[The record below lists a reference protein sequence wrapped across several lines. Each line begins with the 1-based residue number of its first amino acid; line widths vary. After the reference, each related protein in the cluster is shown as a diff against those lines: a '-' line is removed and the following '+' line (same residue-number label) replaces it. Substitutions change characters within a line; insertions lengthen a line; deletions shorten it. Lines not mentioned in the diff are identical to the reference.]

1 MPRNGFAVTQNISD
15 PRRRDF
21 LQIPACGLIGKDIGL
36 GAAAVESRPNILL
49 VISDDQSWAHTGAAG
64 DPYVRTPAFDRVAH
78 EGVLFTHAF
87 CAAPSCAPSRAALL
101 TGQEI
106 WRLEQGA
113 NMRSHLPRKFA
124 VYPEL
129 LEAAGYQAGYT
140 GKGWGPGLLRSSGGY
155 AVPDNQ
161 ARDRNPAGDQY
172 KSFGEFLS
180 RRRAGAPFCF
190 WYGSTNPHRPF
201 QHDANAAAGREAA
214 LKVPPFLPDCAE
226 VRADL
231 ADYYA
236 EVESFDRELA
246 GLLRALDQVG
256 LGGNTVVAVTSDNG
270 MGGFPRAKCNLYDYG
285 VRMPLAIRWP
295 DRVKGGRVVE
305 DFVSLTDLAP
315 TFLACGGVHAPPE
328 TTGSS
333 LLNLLLSGRSGRV
346 EQKRNR
352 VFTARERHS
361 PTRENGVGY
370 PCRAIRTYDFLCIRN
385 YAVER
390 WPAGDPPGA
399 ADVDASPT
407 RDYMIRH
414 RDDPRVQPYFRLAF
428 AKRPAEELYD
438 LKKDPA
444 QMENVAGHPAYA
456 RIQRRLARE
465 LDEYLKQTRD
475 PRALG
480 DGSVFDRYPFW
491 G

>member
-1 MPRNGFAVTQNISD
+1 V
-15 PRRRDF
+15 
-21 LQIPACGLIGKDIGL
+21 
-36 GAAAVESRPNILL
+36 
-49 VISDDQSWAHTGAAG
+49 
-64 DPYVRTPAFDRVAH
+64 
-78 EGVLFTHAF
+78 
-87 CAAPSCAPSRAALL
+87 
-101 TGQEI
+101 
-106 WRLEQGA
+106 
-113 NMRSHLPRKFA
+113 
-124 VYPEL
+124 
-129 LEAAGYQAGYT
+129 
-140 GKGWGPGLLRSSGGY
+140 LRSSDGY
-155 AVPDNQ
+155 AVADNEV
-161 ARDRNPAGDQY
+161 RDRNPAGDQY
-172 KSFGEFLS
+172 RSFEEFLS

-201 QHDANAAAGREAA
+201 QHDANATAGREAA

-226 VRADL
+226 VRADV

-246 GLLRALDQVG
+246 GLLRALDQAG

-285 VRMPLAIRWP
+285 VRMPLAVRWP
-295 DRVKGGRVVE
+295 DRVKGRRVVE

-315 TFLACGGVHAPPE
+315 TFLACGGVHAPPG

-346 EQKRNR
+346 AQKSNR

-370 PCRAIRTYDFLCIRN
+370 PCRAIRTYDFLYIRN

-390 WPAGDPPGA
+390 WPAGDPPGT

-438 LKKDPA
+438 LKKDPT